1 MTPDDLSRLI
11 DWILAQGLAGR
22 PETELLPALC
32 NRLIAADVPVLRA
45 NIYEPTLHPIVGG
58 HLFIWW
64 RGDRQAVREDWDR
77 GGGPQAGGPQ
87 AGEAQASGEQ
97 SPFDHMIAAQKATV
111 RIRLAERDRGAGF
124 PLFETFR
131 SKGGTDYF
139 AIQVPFGAGRVLGQV
154 DRVLLSWVTD
164 AAMGFGARHI
174 EVFQRLAGALALA
187 VKDAS
192 NVHIAHSVIGTYLGE
207 DAGRRVLSG
216 EIERGAGETIRAALW
231 YCDLEG
237 FTALADTTPP
247 DRLIAMLDDY
257 FDCMVTTLNAH
268 GGQVLKFMGDGLLA
282 IFALEDDAASCR
294 AALDAAERAQE
305 RLAAVSAE
313 RAAAGLPVSAFDI
326 ALHLGEVMYG
336 NIGARRR
343 LDFTV
348 LGPAVNEASRIESLC
363 RFLQRRL
370 LVSAAFAGAAA
381 GNAGRLVSLGEHR
394 LRGVQAP
401 QELFTLRPDRDPL

>member
-1 MTPDDLSRLI
+1 MSPDEISRLN
-11 DWILAQGLAGR
+11 DWIVAEGLKGT

-32 NRLIAADVPVLRA
+32 RRLIAADIPLLRA

-64 RGDRQAVREDWDR
+64 RGERQAVREDWNR
-77 GGGPQAGGPQ
+77 SGAGPQAGG
-87 AGEAQASGEQ
+87 SL
-97 SPFDHMIAAQKATV
+97 SPFDHMIVAEKRTV
-111 RIRLAERDRGAGF
+111 RVRLANSDQDAGF
-124 PLFETFR
+124 PLFEEFR
-131 SKGGTDYF
+131 SRGGTDYF
-139 AIQVPFGAGRVLGQV
+139 AIQVPFGEARVLGQV

-164 AAMGFGARHI
+164 AAMGFGVWHL
-174 EVFQRLAGALALA
+174 EVFERIAGTLALT

-192 NVHIAHSVIGTYLGE
+192 SFHIAHSVIGTYLGE

-237 FTALADTTPP
+237 FTKLADRTPR
-247 DRLIAMLDDY
+247 DRLLAMLDDY
-257 FDCMVTTLNAH
+257 FECLVTTLNEH

-282 IFALEDDAASCR
+282 IFALGDDASSCR
-294 AALDAAERAQE
+294 AALDAAEALRH
-305 RLAAVSAE
+305 RLAALTAE
-313 RAAAGLPVSAFDI
+313 REAARLPVSAFYV

-363 RFLQRRL
+363 RSLQQRL
-370 LVSAAFAGAAA
+370 LASAAFAEATGDSSK
-381 GNAGRLVSLGEHR
+381 RLVSLGEHC
-394 LRGVQAP
+394 LRGVRAP
-401 QELFTLRPDRDPL
+401 QELFTLRQDLSKPLPAWR